1 MPQDLS
7 DTGASSS
14 SPLGQLPSPHLH
26 APLAAAGQLG
36 NDLAEGSVRFFHDEL
51 RLSLPFNGEHSLSLE
66 DLKKTSP
73 RDIIC
78 IYEVPPLTE
87 LIVSLCGRTVPPT
100 CHLPPPTNCLILHV
114 HLFSIQRN
122 PRRI

>member
-14 SPLGQLPSPHLH
+14 SPLGQLSSPHLH

-36 NDLAEGSVRFFHDEL
+36 DDLAQGSVRFFHDEL

-78 IYEVPPLTE
+78 IYEVPPLTQ
-87 LIVSLCGRTVPPT
+87 LIVSLCGRAVPPT
-100 CHLPPPTNCLILHV
+100 CHHPLIA
-114 HLFSIQRN
+114 
-122 PRRI
+122 